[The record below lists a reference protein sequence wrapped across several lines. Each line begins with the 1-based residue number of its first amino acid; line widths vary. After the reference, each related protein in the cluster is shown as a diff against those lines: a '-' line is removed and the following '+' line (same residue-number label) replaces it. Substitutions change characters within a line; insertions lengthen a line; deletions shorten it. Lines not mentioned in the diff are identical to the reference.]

1 MGRIAVLPPAVQ
13 AQIAAGEVVER
24 PASVVKELVENA
36 LDAGARHVD
45 VILSGGGID
54 GIVVRDDGEGMTGD
68 DALLAFAR
76 HATSKLGRLEDLDGV
91 GTLGF
96 RGEALPSIASVAS
109 VRLVTRRRDDAGAAV
124 VEADVSGAR
133 SGGVAGAP
141 VGTTVDVRGLFADVP
156 ARRKFLRTPAT
167 EVGHAAEAVTRL
179 AAAAPGVGFRLEHDG
194 REVLALPPVRDLGTR
209 LAQVLDRGRH
219 AALVPV
225 RAEVG
230 GYSVTGFLGRPSETL
245 ASARLIWTYMRV
257 GTRDDGPVAGRWVR
271 DRLLLRAVL
280 DGYAS
285 LVMRGRYP
293 LAVVFLGVPPGEV
306 DVNVHPAKLE
316 VRFRHPRA
324 IHTLV
329 VPALRQRLAEGL
341 APTVGAPTEAREVPP
356 PYLFFAP
363 VRDDEEPAPGRAAP
377 EPTTGALWT
386 AAPRGFRSL
395 RFVGQLFDGYL
406 LCEGEGRIVL
416 LDQHAAHERV
426 VFERLRVEARAR
438 GVERDRLLVPETVT
452 LPPGHVATLAEHG
465 ATLEAAGLEG
475 EAFGEDTW
483 LLRTVPRLVRGRDV
497 GELLRTLAADLAE
510 DGASAAAERAREA
523 TLARIACHSV
533 VRVGQRLDAAEVR
546 ALLEAM
552 DGVEVA
558 AHCPHGRPVAAELT
572 RAQLEALFRR

>member
-1 MGRIAVLPPAVQ
+1 VVQ

-36 LDAGARHVD
+36 LDAGARHVE
-45 VILSGGGID
+45 VVLQGGGID
-54 GIVVRDDGEGMTGD
+54 GILVRDDGEGMAGP

-76 HATSKLGRLEDLDGV
+76 HATSKVTRLEDLEGV

-109 VRLVTRRRDDAGAAV
+109 VRLVTRRREDAGAAV
-124 VEADVSGAR
+124 VEADVDGAR
-133 SGGVAGAP
+133 AGGVAGAP

-156 ARRKFLRTPAT
+156 ARRKFLRAPAT
-167 EVGHAAEAVTRL
+167 EVGHVAETLTRL
-179 AAAAPGVGFRLEHDG
+179 AAAAPGVGFRLEHAG

-209 LAQVLDRGRH
+209 LAQVLERGRH

-225 RAEVG
+225 QAEIG
-230 GYSVTGFLGRPSETL
+230 GYSLTGFLGRPSETL
-245 ASARLIWTYMRV
+245 ASARLIWTYVRF
-257 GTRDDGPVAGRWVR
+257 GARSDAPVAGRWIR

-293 LAVVFLGVPPGEV
+293 LAMLFLGVPAGEV

-316 VRFRHPRA
+316 VRFRRPNA

-341 APTVGAPTEAREVPP
+341 APTVGDPVEVRESPP
-356 PYLFFAP
+356 AYVFFAP
-363 VRDDEEPAPGRAAP
+363 VRDDETPAPGPATPA
-377 EPTTGALWT
+377 TGTLWAT
-386 AAPRGFRSL
+386 APRGFAAL

-406 LCEGEGRIVL
+406 LCEGEGRVVL
-416 LDQHAAHERV
+416 VDQHAAHERV
-426 VFERLRVEARAR
+426 VFERLRAEAQAS
-438 GVERDRLLVPETVT
+438 GVARDRLLVPETVT
-452 LPPGHVATLAEHG
+452 LPAAHVATLAEHG
-465 ATLEAAGLEG
+465 EALEAAGLEG

-483 LLRTVPRLVRGRDV
+483 ILRTVPRLVRGRDV
-497 GELLRTLAADLAE
+497 GELLRTLAAELAE
-510 DGASAAAERAREA
+510 EGASAAAERARDA

-552 DGVEVA
+552 DGVEVV

>member
-45 VILSGGGID
+45 VVLGGGGVD
-54 GIVVRDDGEGMTGD
+54 GIVVRDDGEGMSGD

-76 HATSKLGRLEDLDGV
+76 HATSKLARLEDLDGV

-96 RGEALPSIASVAS
+96 RGEALPSIASVAA
-109 VRLVTRRRDDAGAAV
+109 VHLVTRRRADAGAAV
-124 VEADVSGAR
+124 IEADAGGAR
-133 SGGVAGAP
+133 PGGVAGAP
-141 VGTTVDVRGLFADVP
+141 VGTTVEVRGLFADLP
-156 ARRKFLRTPAT
+156 ARRKFLRAPAT
-167 EVGHAAEAVTRL
+167 EVGHVAETLTRL

-209 LAQVLDRGRH
+209 LAQVLGRGRH
-219 AALVPV
+219 AALVPLQ
-225 RAEVG
+225 AEVG

-245 ASARLIWTYMRV
+245 ASARLIWTYIRF
-257 GTRDDGPVAGRWVR
+257 GARPDGPVAGRWIR

-293 LAVVFLGVPPGEV
+293 LAVLFLGVPAGEA

-316 VRFRHPRA
+316 VRFRRPSA

-329 VPALRQRLAEGL
+329 VPALRARLAEGL
-341 APTVGAPTEAREVPP
+341 APTVGAPTEVREAPP
-356 PYLFFAP
+356 PYVFFAP
-363 VRDDEEPAPGRAAP
+363 VRDDEAPPPATPAPAS
-377 EPTTGALWT
+377 GALWAT
-386 AAPRGFRSL
+386 APRGFGAL

-406 LCEGEGRIVL
+406 LCEGEGRVVL
-416 LDQHAAHERV
+416 VDQHAAHERV
-426 VFERLRVEARAR
+426 VFERLRAEARAR
-438 GVERDRLLVPETVT
+438 GVARDRLLVPQTVT
-452 LPPGHVATLAEHG
+452 LPPVDVATLTEHSE
-465 ATLEAAGLEG
+465 ALAAAGLEG

-483 LLRTVPRLVRGRDV
+483 LLRTVPRLVRGGDV

-510 DGASAAAERAREA
+510 DGASAAAERARDA

-533 VRVGQRLDAAEVR
+533 VRVGQRLDAVEVR

-552 DGVEVA
+552 DGVEVV

-572 RAQLEALFRR
+572 RAQLEAFFRR